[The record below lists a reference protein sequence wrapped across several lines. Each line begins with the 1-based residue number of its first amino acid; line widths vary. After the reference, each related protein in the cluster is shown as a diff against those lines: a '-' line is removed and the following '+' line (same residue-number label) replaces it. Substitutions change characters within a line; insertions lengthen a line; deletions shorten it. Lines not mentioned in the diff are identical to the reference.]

1 MQDEFLITA
10 GALCARLRQ
19 RQRQPRNVL
28 STGSVLQ
35 LHSTSNACGDG
46 EDPLS
51 LYRLAHL
58 SLAVPLSNNLFLAE
72 QTVFIFD
79 KGGASD
85 MTCGLIVFIP
95 VLFCIINFTQP
106 LLLRP
111 SEAILCYRRALV
123 KCEYFVTTE

>member
-1 MQDEFLITA
+1 MW
-10 GALCARLRQ
+10 RWR
-19 RQRQPRNVL
+19 RP
-28 STGSVLQ
+28 S
-35 LHSTSNACGDG
+35 
-46 EDPLS
+46 LS

-111 SEAILCYRRALV
+111 SEAILYYRRALV